1 MKKQFFITISLVL
14 LILTQIYSSEPEWVT
29 LPDMPRERFGHCA
42 VVYRDKVWIIG
53 GKNQKGNSIKTVDCY
68 DLIKNEWL
76 ADASELLQ
84 ARYNATAAVYDD
96 KIFVMG
102 GYDERQ
108 ILNSVEYYDSNDNEW
123 KELAPLLTQ
132 REGANAVV
140 FHDTLFVIGGR
151 SNTGILPKILDSIE
165 FWDSSAQ
172 RWQEHPT
179 WHLEHARVLM
189 QSVVVD
195 NYIYTLG
202 GQFIDSELNF
212 VERFGLNGKS
222 ESRSPLNIPRFY
234 FSAVKIESLI
244 YVLGGVRSGE
254 FEAITDTI
262 EYYAPNHDRWYTLD
276 VYMKRPRAGLS
287 AVSYHNNIYVFGGM
301 DINLKIWNTAEVL
314 TGVPVTVDTNTT
326 VVNRNEITEHPAKHS
341 LIKNYPNPFNSAT
354 TITFELAQDESQVQ
368 LIIFNMLGGKVRTFL
383 LNSFSPGVH
392 QIEWDGCDD
401 QGRILESGIYLAQLR
416 SDRGYGEVLKL
427 SFIK

>member
-1 MKKQFFITISLVL
+1 MITICLVL

-42 VVYRDKVWIIG
+42 IVYKDKVWIIG
-53 GKNQKGNSIKTVDCY
+53 GKNQKGLSITTVDCY

-76 ADASELLQ
+76 PDDSELLH
-84 ARYNATAAVYDD
+84 ARYNASAAVYDD
-96 KIFVMG
+96 KIFVIG
-102 GYDERQ
+102 GYNQRQ
-108 ILNSVEYYDSNDNEW
+108 ILNSVECYDPKDKKW
-123 KELAPLLTQ
+123 IELAPLLNQ

-140 FHDTLFVIGGR
+140 FNDTLLVIGGR
-151 SNTGILPKILDSIE
+151 SDTAIFPKILDSIE
-165 FWDSSAQ
+165 FWDSSVLK
-172 RWQEHPT
+172 WKEHPT
-179 WHLEHARVLM
+179 WRLEHARVLM

-202 GQFIDSELNF
+202 GQFIDSELDF
-212 VERFGLNGKS
+212 VERFGLNGEA

-234 FSAVKIESLI
+234 FSAVKIENLI
-244 YVLGGVRSGE
+244 YVLGGVRLGE

-262 EYYAPNHDRWYTLD
+262 EYYATSYDRWYALD

-287 AVSYHNNIYVFGGM
+287 AVSYQNNIYAFGGM
-301 DINLKIWNTAEVL
+301 DINLTIWNTAEVL
-314 TGVPVTVDTNTT
+314 TGVPLTVDTNATI
-326 VVNRNEITEHPAKHS
+326 VNRNEFTKHPAKHI

-354 TITFELAQDESQVQ
+354 TITFELAQDENQVH
-368 LIIFNMLGGKVRTFL
+368 LIIFNLLGEKVRTFV

-401 QGRILESGIYLAQLR
+401 QGRIVESGIYLAQLR
-416 SDRGYGEVLKL
+416 SDQCYGEILKL